1 MLFLVAAVM
10 LLGVLL
16 GTVAHTPL
24 PVTLVAAVCIG
35 CWLLVFAVR
44 EHRARTRR
52 R

>member
-16 GTVAHTPL
+16 GSVAHTSL
-24 PVTLVAAVCIG
+24 PVALVAAVCIG
-35 CWLLVFAVR
+35 CWLLLFAVR
-44 EHRARTRR
+44 ERRARARR